1 MSQVGSATD
10 DDPVVLV
17 VYRFLREHRVPFVTD
32 TLRHVTNGISRVQN
46 NRQNLPL
53 LHRFKLQFRFD
64 EVVGANHSPQIQ
76 FGIRLSDLF
85 LSVHADL
92 RSQLCSLE
100 KEPTEILSGSFP
112 GRNGGK
118 NDKRTNKKG
127 QPFGCPLHSNYSQ
140 YLVQTLDQVRLG
152 HVGSIIRLVL
162 ELGLRRNGLVAPSRL
177 RFTIPAGCCTGKLA
191 DRR

>member
-17 VYRFLREHRVPFVTD
+17 VYGFLREHRVPFVTD

-46 NRQNLPL
+46 NRQDLPL

-64 EVVGANHSPQIQ
+64 EVIGANHSPQIQ

-85 LSVHADL
+85 LSVHVDL

-112 GRNGGK
+112 GRNGGE
-118 NDKRTNKKG
+118 NDKRTKKRG
-127 QPFGCPLHSNYSQ
+127 SLSTAPSLKPLAV
-140 YLVQTLDQVRLG
+140 LVQTLDQIRLG
-152 HVGSIIRLVL
+152 HISPIVRLVL